1 MINYQTTGAENGGK
15 LTVIGIL
22 LFAGVTS
29 PLQAGEFAYGLGY
42 LATHSDNVTRVPT
55 NERSDWINS
64 YLAGFAYRENSADLV
79 AHVLAQAEYDTYQQH
94 TYGNQSL
101 YYLDSSAVWTVS
113 PQRFTW
119 TVQDTA
125 RQVLINST
133 AVDTPTNQA
142 AVNVLSTGPDVLLRF
157 SPVQTVAMG
166 ARVGDVYTGSVDA
179 DNKRFNGSA
188 GWLYQ
193 ASSVTT
199 YSLNYQPLVVK
210 FDNSTLNDNFTQQDI
225 FVRGDYHPSRSQYVL
240 DLGVSKLDRDHGDGL
255 SETLVRFTWNRQ
267 LSPESAFGISASRD
281 FSDTGTDI
289 LAGSQAPASHTVA
302 VQQPVPNTVLSS
314 DILTSDVYFAKRE
327 QIFYTRHGSD
337 IGAQFVVSYSNL
349 DFVVNP
355 LDSNQTDA
363 RLQIDY
369 FYSGATTAS
378 VFTEYTKTK
387 YLDFFRHDTDW
398 DSGIRL
404 GYRLTRT
411 LTLGLEA
418 RHTTEDS
425 TEPTVIFR
433 DNRVVLS
440 VLYSSGQLFA
450 PVPGR

>member
-1 MINYQTTGAENGGK
+1 MNNQATGREAVGK
-15 LTVIGIL
+15 LTLVGFL
-22 LFAGVTS
+22 LFAGVAS
-29 PLQAGEFAYGLGY
+29 PLQAGELAYGLGY
-42 LATHSDNVTRVPT
+42 LATHSDNISRVPT
-55 NERSDWINS
+55 NQRSDWINS
-64 YLAGFAYRENSADLV
+64 YLAGFAYQENSADLV
-79 AHVLAQAEYDTYQQH
+79 AHVLAQAEYDTYQKN
-94 TYGNQSL
+94 TYSNQSL

-119 TVQDTA
+119 TVEDTA

-133 AVDTPTNQA
+133 GVATPTNQA
-142 AVNVLSTGPDVLLRF
+142 GINVLSTGPDVLLRF
-157 SPVQTVAMG
+157 SPVQSLAMG
-166 ARVGDVYTGSVDA
+166 ARLGDVYTGSVDA
-179 DNKRFNGSA
+179 DSKRFNGSA

-193 ASSVTT
+193 ASSEST

-210 FDNSTLNDNFTQQDI
+210 FNNSTLNDNFTQQDI

-240 DLGVSKLDRDHGDGL
+240 DLGVTKLDRDHGDGL
-255 SETLVRFTWNRQ
+255 SETLARFTWNRQ
-267 LSPESAFGISASRD
+267 LSPESAFGVSASRG

-289 LAGSQAPASHTVA
+289 LAASQAPTSRTVA
-302 VQQPVPNTVLSS
+302 VQQPVPNTVLST
-314 DILTSDVYFAKRE
+314 DIVTSDVYFAKRE
-327 QIFYTRHGSD
+327 QIFYNRHSNQTG
-337 IGAQFVVSYSNL
+337 IQFVVSHSNL
-349 DFVVNP
+349 NFLVNP

-369 FYSGATTAS
+369 FYSDVTTAS

-387 YLDFFRHDTDW
+387 YLDFFRQDTDW

-411 LTLGLEA
+411 LTLGVEA
-418 RHTTEDS
+418 RHTTQDS
-425 TEPTVIFR
+425 TDPTVNFR

-440 VLYSSGQLFA
+440 VLYSTGQLFT